1 MEMDP
6 NRIGVLVNGID
17 NFNYSLSKIPKM
29 YGGTGDLFLSLFLL
43 FHFYKKDNFRLAI
56 MKAVDKTH
64 FVIKESFENNSYDLL
79 INSLEL

>member
-6 NRIGVLVNGID
+6 NRIGVLVSGVE

-29 YGGTGDLFLSLFLL
+29 YGGTGDLFLSLFIH
-43 FHFYKKDNFRLAI
+43 FHFYQKDNFRLAI

-64 FVIKESFENNSYDLL
+64 FVIKESFENNSNDLL
-79 INSLEL
+79 IKSLAL